1 MQATATRIWTV
12 IAIFLL
18 ALITAGTAYAE
29 GWPSQ
34 MSVGGF
40 AIIRISGSGDSASG
54 SIRIPGVGDMPISLS
69 RNSSGN
75 VAGTVSLDVRMG
87 GADVQGDFSLNG
99 SGLKGGAAIRCN
111 PKTIDGASVT
121 ISPTGHA
128 TGSGSIAFG
137 SVNMRA
143 GFDISGSSF
152 SLNGSAPVRSNADNT
167 IADYD
172 FSGTLDLSG
181 SNGRMIL
188 AAKGTVQRKGKL
200 ADKVTTESVSG
211 INVDPNDGR
220 GSVNIDG
227 VTVTFSF
234 FGS

>member
-1 MQATATRIWTV
+1 M
-12 IAIFLL
+12 
-18 ALITAGTAYAE
+18 AGTAYAE
-29 GWPSQ
+29 SWPSQ

-54 SIRIPGVGDMPISLS
+54 SIRIPGVGEMPISL
-69 RNSSGN
+69 RGNPSGN
-75 VAGTVSLDVRMG
+75 VAGTVSLNVRMG
-87 GADVQGDFSLNG
+87 GAYVQGDFSLDG
-99 SGLKGGAAIRCN
+99 SGLKGRAAIRCN
-111 PKTIDGASVT
+111 PKTIEDASIT
-121 ISPTGHA
+121 ISPNSRA

-152 SLNGSAPVRSNADNT
+152 SLNGSAPVRSHADNT

-188 AAKGTVQRKGKL
+188 AAKGSVQRKGKL
-200 ADKVTTESVSG
+200 ADKVTTQNVSG
-211 INVDPNDGR
+211 INVGPNDGR

-227 VTVTFSF
+227 VTVMFSF